1 MDCWSHISLFEGTNI
16 TCQLVSTGFNLEDD
30 EDEDYD
36 EIQSITA
43 CKLGENTKKCVEEL
57 GDTLSS
63 KDLNP
68 YLPITL
74 TVLLKRGHRI
84 VTELD
89 LKKIIKPKSPHIY
102 NVTLNQDEA
111 LVQVQIPYQSDYLTV
126 GDLRFQIQLWSE
138 KTNLTRNMSSASMSI
153 GLDNLDGGTQYHV
166 KVRAVPWDYFQ
177 GSWSEWSH
185 AVTFTTPTV
194 ETRNGLFAI
203 GGTSQNRYVHL
214 WSIIPAAVVVVSVVF
229 TWKNKILTYIWPSIP
244 HPKTT
249 LMQIC
254 GPNNGLL
261 LIYKPEEFSSLN
273 VHSNM
278 SSSTGLAYGETEPM
292 LSVAGTEESPSCP
305 TPSTDASLSSSSVR
319 TEELELLSQSSSE
332 GEPDVPKEA
341 LPIQNT
347 VQHVEAPETPP
358 LQHSNIQ
365 HERDDSYVTMSSF
378 YQIKTVGTDNKSF
391 VTNWS
396 AT

>member
-1 MDCWSHISLFEGTNI
+1 
-16 TCQLVSTGFNLEDD
+16 
-30 EDEDYD
+30 
-36 EIQSITA
+36 
-43 CKLGENTKKCVEEL
+43 
-57 GDTLSS
+57 
-63 KDLNP
+63 
-68 YLPITL
+68 
-74 TVLLKRGHRI
+74 
-84 VTELD
+84 
-89 LKKIIKPKSPHIY
+89 KPKSPHIY

-254 GPNNGLL
+254 GPNN
-261 LIYKPEEFSSLN
+261 
-273 VHSNM
+273 
-278 SSSTGLAYGETEPM
+278 
-292 LSVAGTEESPSCP
+292 
-305 TPSTDASLSSSSVR
+305 
-319 TEELELLSQSSSE
+319 
-332 GEPDVPKEA
+332 
-341 LPIQNT
+341 
-347 VQHVEAPETPP
+347 
-358 LQHSNIQ
+358 
-365 HERDDSYVTMSSF
+365 
-378 YQIKTVGTDNKSF
+378 
-391 VTNWS
+391 
-396 AT
+396 